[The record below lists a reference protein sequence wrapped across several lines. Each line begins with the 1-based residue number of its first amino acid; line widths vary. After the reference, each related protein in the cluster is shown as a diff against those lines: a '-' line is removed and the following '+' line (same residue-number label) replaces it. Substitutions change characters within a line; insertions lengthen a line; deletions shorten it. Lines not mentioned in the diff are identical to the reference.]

1 MPGLCAG
8 LCVSR
13 TPVSQLGTWL
23 NMALGLQGTRAGIP
37 AVVLY
42 SPNLLIL
49 KLELQKLLIYLF

>member
-1 MPGLCAG
+1 M
-8 LCVSR
+8 
-13 TPVSQLGTWL
+13 SQLGTWL

-37 AVVLY
+37 AAVLY